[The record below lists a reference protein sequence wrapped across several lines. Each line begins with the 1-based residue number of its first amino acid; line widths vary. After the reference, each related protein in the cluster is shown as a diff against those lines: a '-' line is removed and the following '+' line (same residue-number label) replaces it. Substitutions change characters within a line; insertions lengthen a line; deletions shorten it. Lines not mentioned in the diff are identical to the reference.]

1 MLVARPSP
9 KALLL
14 APGGKGYKIG
24 VVSSSVHS
32 IHLADE
38 AATAS
43 LAATIARAGRPGDV
57 IALSGDLGAGK
68 TSFARAFIRALGRG
82 DEDVPSPTFTL
93 VQTYELPA
101 ATIWHFD
108 LYRLERADDVLE
120 LGFEDAAAE
129 GGIVLVEWPDRAGG
143 LLPRDRL
150 DLSLTV
156 AAASGGDPAATARR
170 ATLAT
175 QSPAWQE
182 RLERLFRD

>member
-1 MLVARPSP
+1 MLVTGRLR

-14 APGGKGYKIG
+14 APSGKGYKIG

-32 IHLADE
+32 FDLADE

-43 LAATIARAGRPGDV
+43 LAATIARAARAGDV
-57 IALSGDLGAGK
+57 IALSGDLGVGK
-68 TSFARAFIRALGRG
+68 TSFARAFVRALGRG

-93 VQTYELPA
+93 VQTYELPTA
-101 ATIWHFD
+101 AVWHFD
-108 LYRLERADDVLE
+108 LYRLERPDDVLE

-156 AAASGGDPAATARR
+156 PASSGGDPAATARH
-170 ATLAT
+170 ATLVT
-175 QSPAWQE
+175 HSPSWQE

>member
-1 MLVARPSP
+1 M
-9 KALLL
+9 
-14 APGGKGYKIG
+14 
-24 VVSSSVHS
+24 
-32 IHLADE
+32 HLADE

-43 LAATIARAGRPGDV
+43 LAATIARAARPGDV

-108 LYRLERADDVLE
+108 LYRLERPDDVLE

>member
-1 MLVARPSP
+1 
-9 KALLL
+9 LL

-24 VVSSSVHS
+24 VVSSSVYS
-32 IHLADE
+32 TDLADE

-43 LAATIARAGRPGDV
+43 LAAAIARAARPGDV

-93 VQTYELPA
+93 VQTYELPT
-101 ATIWHFD
+101 ATVWHFD
-108 LYRLERADDVLE
+108 LYRLERPDDVLE

-129 GGIVLVEWPDRAGG
+129 GSIVLVEWPDRAGG

-150 DLSLTV
+150 DLSLTT
-156 AAASGGDPAATARR
+156 AAAAAGGDPAATLRR
-170 ATLAT
+170 ATLAAH
-175 QSPAWQE
+175 SPAWQE
-182 RLERLFRD
+182 RLEHLSRE